1 MTIKSVDNMTAVKN
15 IDEKDILGHLMWYSV
30 GKQLIDA
37 KELQDKLIQSGLE
50 ESWMPN
56 KIRSV
61 DAFRRA
67 TKEVETRKLTDKANV
82 YENYIIRE
90 VFAEHDTVQRNIVV
104 ETVDQ
109 NGKRLDYNSEAAVIT
124 LDKVNDHITFT
135 TTSEQTVEMC
145 KEIENRYTIYK
156 NYYSAQQVRV
166 MVNKILQS
174 LAPVPV
180 RPNGGI
186 YFIPNSHTGQLKR
199 LVAFTGSLENSEGFK
214 IPVVDT
220 FDNKQMVTHKLND
233 HLDDIIRQCQSS
245 ENLRKSQVKDII
257 NDAKAAVEDYK
268 NYKGIVSEQSDV
280 LENKIDLIRLE
291 VRRLITE
298 MD

>member
-1 MTIKSVDNMTAVKN
+1 MVVKSVENMTAVKN
-15 IDEKDILGHLMWYSV
+15 INENDILGNLMWYSV
-30 GKQLIDA
+30 GKQLVNA
-37 KELQDKLIQSGLE
+37 TELHTKLVQSGLE

-56 KIRSV
+56 QIRSV

-67 TKEVETRKLTDKANV
+67 TKEVETRKLTDVANI

-90 VFAEHDTVQRNIVV
+90 VFADSDTVQRNIVV

-124 LDKVNDHITFT
+124 LDKTSGNISFV
-135 TTSEQTVEMC
+135 TTSEQTTEMC
-145 KEIENRYTIYK
+145 KDIENRYTVYK
-156 NYYSAQQVRV
+156 EHYSAQQVRV

-186 YFIPNSHTGQLKR
+186 YFIPNSHTEQLKK

-233 HLDDIIRQCQSS
+233 HLDDILNQCKSS
-245 ENLRKSQVKDII
+245 ENLQKAQIKAII
-257 NDAKAAVEDYK
+257 NDAKSVIQDYN
-268 NYKGIVSEQSDV
+268 NYKSIVSDDSNK
-280 LENKIDLIRLE
+280 LENKIELIRSE
-291 VRRLITE
+291 VAKMLANME
-298 MD
+298 